1 MTKMYKLKYL
11 PLALKDLRE
20 TTDYIANTLK
30 SPKAALDLLDTL
42 DESIL
47 RIQQFP
53 YSCKLYQPNKDLET
67 EYRLLPIKNYAVFYV
82 VKEQAVEIHR
92 IIYVKRDLTKFVK

>member
-1 MTKMYKLKYL
+1 MRKMYKLKYL
-11 PLALKDLRE
+11 PLALNDLRE

-30 SPKAALDLLDTL
+30 APKAAMDLLDTL

-47 RIQQFP
+47 GIQQYP
-53 YSCKLYQPNKDLET
+53 YSCRLYQPNKGLEA

-82 VKEQAVEIHR
+82 VKEQVIEIHR
-92 IIYVKRDLTKFVK
+92 IIYVKRDLTNFIK

>member
-20 TTDYIANTLK
+20 TTDYIFNILRL
-30 SPKAALDLLDTL
+30 PKATLALL

-47 RIQQFP
+47 RIHT
-53 YSCKLYQPNKDLET
+53 SNL
-67 EYRLLPIKNYAVFYV
+67 
-82 VKEQAVEIHR
+82 
-92 IIYVKRDLTKFVK
+92 